1 MLKSSVF
8 KGHHIDLSIV
18 SKERKKRRCMKL
30 CKNESHPLT
39 NVKRLIES
47 VINNNKT
54 VKFCLLFSSS
64 KLILLY
70 TYSIFHLCVKG
81 ELNRCICFWLGSLG
95 KTASGSGTRVQSR
108 AVGSPGSS
116 PCISPHPHRE
126 LHRPTIEEKR
136 QRSSLLFEGQN
147 LVNSLPR

>member
-39 NVKRLIES
+39 KVKRLIES

-70 TYSIFHLCVKG
+70 IHVQHISLVCERRIEPMHLFLTWLTWEDSVGLRNKG
-81 ELNRCICFWLGSLG
+81 AEQSCRVTRIQSLH
-95 KTASGSGTRVQSR
+95 Q
-108 AVGSPGSS
+108 P
-116 PCISPHPHRE
+116 P
-126 LHRPTIEEKR
+126 PTQGIA
-136 QRSSLLFEGQN
+136 
-147 LVNSLPR
+147 